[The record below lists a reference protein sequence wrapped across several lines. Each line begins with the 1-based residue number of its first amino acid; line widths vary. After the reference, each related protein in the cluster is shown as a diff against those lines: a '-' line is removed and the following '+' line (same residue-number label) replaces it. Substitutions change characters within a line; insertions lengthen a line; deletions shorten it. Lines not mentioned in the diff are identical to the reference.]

1 MALSKRVTLR
11 LIRIANNFGN
21 RRFSKTVFNYNSVQ
35 NEDKYEESDHNRETH
50 FGYQTVKEN
59 EKSKRVHEVFEAVA
73 QSYDVMNDAMSLGIH
88 RVWKDI
94 FMQRLGPTHG
104 TRLLDV
110 AGGTG
115 DIAFRYL
122 NYLKNTKNTENL
134 QSHVTV
140 CDINEAML
148 NVGKGRAEKQG
159 WTVDKGY
166 NISWQ
171 QGNAEKL
178 PFANDE
184 FTAYTIAFGIRNVT
198 HVDHVLS
205 EAYRVLQ
212 PGGRFMCLEFSQLN
226 NEALQWIYDKYSFQM
241 IPVMGMLIAGQW
253 QPYQYLVE
261 SIRKFP
267 RQDIFKGMIEDAGFR
282 VVNYEN
288 LTFGTVAIHSGFK
301 L

>member
-1 MALSKRVTLR
+1 MALSKCFTFR
-11 LIRIANNFGN
+11 LARTGKNFAT
-21 RRFSKTVFNYNSVQ
+21 RRFSVATSRQSSAYSENKY
-35 NEDKYEESDHNRETH
+35 NEDESRETH
-50 FGYQTVKEN
+50 FGYQTVKES
-59 EKSKRVHEVFEAVA
+59 EKAKKVHTVFENVA
-73 QSYDVMNDAMSLGIH
+73 GSYDVMNDAMSLGIH

-94 FMQRLGPTHG
+94 FIQRLGPTHG
-104 TRLLDV
+104 TKLLDV

-115 DIAFRYL
+115 DITFRYL
-122 NYLKNTKNTENL
+122 NYLKNTRNPQNL
-134 QSHVTV
+134 QSQVTV

-148 NVGKGRAEKQG
+148 DVGKARAEKQG

-166 NISWQ
+166 DITWQ
-171 QGNAEKL
+171 QGDAEKL
-178 PFANDE
+178 PFANDS

-198 HVDHVLS
+198 HVENVLA

-212 PGGRFMCLEFSQLN
+212 PGGRFLCLEFSHLN

-253 QPYQYLVE
+253 EPYQYLVE

-267 RQDIFKGMIEDAGFR
+267 RQDDFKNMIEDAGFR
-282 VVNYEN
+282 QVNYEN
-288 LTFGTVAIHSGFK
+288 LTFGVVAIHSGFK